1 MKSSHSYKGADPVHH
16 CRGKRGVQVRHSLA
30 CSGFSLL
37 KHELCLLS
45 IRNIP
50 PFVSKFSVG
59 SCLKLTVQ
67 INAFFFLISESHELY
82 LAKLD
87 PDRSGQA
94 LVFAIITDVSVF
106 QYQVI

>member
-67 INAFFFLISESHELY
+67 INAFFFFFKSLRVMSCI
-82 LAKLD
+82 
-87 PDRSGQA
+87 
-94 LVFAIITDVSVF
+94 
-106 QYQVI
+106 